1 MPSALSPE
9 TEREGRADRET
20 VGEED
25 YESEAGNEMG

>member
-9 TEREGRADRET
+9 TEGRADRKT